1 MLHETTMFG
10 DHSGTNPPSR
20 LSGSRPG
27 SSHSAPGAHDVS
39 IDHHYEFDTRTPT
52 DDLLLTP
59 ADLAA
64 SVKAALPRQ
73 WNRPYL
79 GYDPRQGLQP
89 ELLF

>member
-10 DHSGTNPPSR
+10 GGDHGGTNPPSR

-79 GYDPRQGLQP
+79 GYDPR
-89 ELLF
+89 

>member
-1 MLHETTMFG
+1 MDLLCFLMC
-10 DHSGTNPPSR
+10 
-20 LSGSRPG
+20 L
-27 SSHSAPGAHDVS
+27 
-39 IDHHYEFDTRTPT
+39 YRTPT

-79 GYDPRQGLQP
+79 GYDPRYL
-89 ELLF
+89 